1 MEITL
6 DITKPQ
12 LVGALQSLPN
22 HLLMEVI
29 MESLD
34 TDDLSDTTM
43 LDLTSDILKYL
54 LKVYTDELEYY
65 TEKQLNSV
73 FCGTLPHCNT
83 TYGQIPEC
91 EHYVTATENAI
102 RAIRVIRDGFGS
114 G

>member
-6 DITKPQ
+6 GISKPQ
-12 LVGALQSLPN
+12 LVEALQSLPK

-29 MESLD
+29 LESLD
-34 TDDLSDTTM
+34 NEDLNDITI
-43 LDLTSDILKYL
+43 LDLTSDTLKYL

-65 TEKQLNSV
+65 TERQLNSL
-73 FCGTLPHCNT
+73 FGATLPT
-83 TYGQIPEC
+83 THNHIPDC

-102 RAIRVIRDGFGS
+102 RAIQTVKDGPVS

>member
-1 MEITL
+1 VEITL

-12 LVGALQSLPN
+12 LVEALQSLPK

-34 TDDLSDTTM
+34 TDDLTNTTL

-65 TEKQLNSV
+65 TGQQLNSV
-73 FCGTLPHCNT
+73 FGATHPT
-83 TYGQIPEC
+83 THDHIPDC
-91 EHYVTATENAI
+91 ELYVTATKNAI
-102 RAIRVIRDGFGS
+102 QAIRIIRDGFGS